1 MGRCFCRIAAF
12 TGILIG
18 FESGERAI
26 CAVTRSSPPVFTS
39 RVGSAPPAGVKP
51 IDADQAIQVAQAS
64 IGDTSV
70 AGLVVPLA
78 AKAVWT
84 VLLRVPE
91 DTSETVHSSVTI
103 DQYSGHALLVP
114 EFPDR
119 FSGLPGDPL

>member
-1 MGRCFCRIAAF
+1 
-12 TGILIG
+12 
-18 FESGERAI
+18 
-26 CAVTRSSPPVFTS
+26 
-39 RVGSAPPAGVKP
+39 
-51 IDADQAIQVAQAS
+51 VAQAS